1 MEPWRR
7 AHEQSLARVASSVEV
22 RAGMT
27 DDRSPEFVASM
38 VAAGGECLPK
48 QQMLSNGA
56 TELNSKI
63 ANAGSP
69 TPDGHGGA
77 GTNVTSPNV
86 AC

>member
-1 MEPWRR
+1 
-7 AHEQSLARVASSVEV
+7 
-22 RAGMT
+22 
-27 DDRSPEFVASM
+27 
-38 VAAGGECLPK
+38 
-48 QQMLSNGA
+48 MLSNGA